1 MVLPIPRQRAR
12 KESLK
17 GQAVSFST
25 IIKLIW
31 QKFVIGKELGRGHF
45 GHTCSAKDKKG
56 DLKGQA
62 VAFSTIVNHN

>member
-1 MVLPIPRQRAR
+1 MVLPIRQRTR

-17 GQAVSFST
+17 GQVVSFST

-31 QKFVIGKELGRGHF
+31 QKFEIGKELGRGHF
-45 GHTCSAKDKKG
+45 GHTRSAKGKKA

-62 VAFSTIVNHN
+62 GAFSIVVNHN